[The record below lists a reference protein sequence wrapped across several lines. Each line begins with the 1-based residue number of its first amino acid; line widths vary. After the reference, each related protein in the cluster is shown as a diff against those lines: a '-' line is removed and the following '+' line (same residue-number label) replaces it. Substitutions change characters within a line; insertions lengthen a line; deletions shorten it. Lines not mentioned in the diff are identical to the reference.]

1 MRDRTSLSSSRTG
14 GPALLLAAALILAAP
29 PIGGVGAQTAGPEQI
44 EQWLQEA
51 AQLYQQLQ
59 PVAQQLGD
67 RTLLQRMETLHTQW
81 VAARGH
87 MQGRRYQQAGQLAR
101 QNLEQM
107 RALLTTV
114 RRLAQRL
121 PFYNRMAERN
131 RELLQLLRQR
141 IGPEAPREVQRQ
153 LTLTADALERAH
165 NARQEG
171 NLVQAFRLMEQC
183 DAMLRQVLQQA
194 DRAGLDGDAVR
205 AEIEETDHRLEEL
218 ATRGDLTPAAT
229 EAVERARL
237 LQAEARQQLQSGQ
250 FRLSLGRTLSAR
262 TALRLAERLSGGALS
277 AEDVATAIEHA
288 QELREMHGEL
298 AAHPNSEVRALWEQA
313 GRQLE
318 LARRRLEEERLPAAL
333 EAAQSSAKLTLSAV
347 RKAGGIPPS
356 ATDGTT

>member
-1 MRDRTSLSSSRTG
+1 MRNRTSRTSSRTC
-14 GPALLLAAALILAAP
+14 GPALLLFAALILAAP
-29 PIGGVGAQTAGPEQI
+29 PIGGVGAQAAGPEQI

-51 AQLYQQLQ
+51 AQIYEQLR

-87 MQGRRYQQAGQLAR
+87 MQGQRYQQAGQLAR

-107 RALLTTV
+107 RALSTTV

-141 IGPEAPREVQRQ
+141 IGPDAPREVQRQ

-165 NARQEG
+165 LAHQGG

-183 DAMLRQVLQQA
+183 DGMLRQVLQQA

-205 AEIEETDHRLEEL
+205 SEIEETDLRLEEL
-218 ATRGDLTPAAT
+218 AARGDLTPAAG

-237 LQAEARQQLQSGQ
+237 LQTEARQQLQAGQ
-250 FRLSLGRTLSAR
+250 LRLALGRTLSAR
-262 TALRLAERLSGGALS
+262 TALRLAQRLSGSALS
-277 AEDVATAIEHA
+277 PDDVATAIDHA
-288 QELREMHGEL
+288 QELREMHTDL
-298 AAHPNSEVRALWEQA
+298 AAHPNAEVRALWNQA

-318 LARRRLEEERLPAAL
+318 LARRHLEEGHLPAAL
-333 EAAQSSAKLTLSAV
+333 EAAQSSAKLTLSAA
-347 RKAGGIPPS
+347 RKAGGLPPI
-356 ATDGTT
+356 AAVGTA